1 MHTLKRMLATAVA
14 VAALGSSDAM
24 ASDTAAKFQT
34 DFLAGKLDWSAVLAA
49 AKAEGKVQFYY
60 WGGDDRLN
68 VWIDSVVV
76 PALAKD
82 GVEVKANRITDTK
95 DAVDLVLAEA
105 NSGRKIGDGS
115 VDMIWLN
122 GDNFYTLSKQNLLFG
137 SFAQSLPNSKNFDWD
152 ASDPRSLLNFRDFGV
167 ETGMQEVPWSGEQYV
182 CAANRALL
190 PVDKTPHTFDDLKS
204 YLTANPGKFTYVK
217 PPQFIGHTFV
227 QEALYAFNPD
237 KNGAEPFQKSATD
250 LGPKEIARL
259 ITPGMEYLKS
269 LEPLLLGGQNGG
281 TARHP
286 ETPDEAQGMFRN
298 GEIAINCGF
307 GLYAVA
313 TNRSTGAYPDT
324 AEEIV
329 FPEKLMIK
337 NKNYLAIP
345 SNAPDPAA
353 ALVLANYMSSVES
366 QASKL
371 KTIGYPAGIDAWLLS
386 SDDAK
391 TLDDAAPKHFGVTQA
406 DLDANIAPDTN
417 ASLVNIIKATWLEY
431 IERKSDLPLDQ
442 IVANAYAAVTK

>member
-1 MHTLKRMLATAVA
+1 MFKRMVIAGVATAA
-14 VAALGSSDAM
+14 LSTTAALASDA
-24 ASDTAAKFQT
+24 AAKFQS
-34 DFLAGKLDWSAVLAA
+34 DFLSGKATWNDVLST

-60 WGGDDRLN
+60 WGGDDKLN
-68 VWIDSVVV
+68 VWIDSIVV

-82 GVEVKANRITDTK
+82 GIEVKANRITDTK

-115 VDMIWLN
+115 VDLIWLN
-122 GDNFYTLSKQNLLFG
+122 GNNFYTLSKQKLLFG
-137 SFAQSLPNSKNFDWD
+137 AFAKSLPNSKNFDWNQD
-152 ASDPRSLLNFRDFGV
+152 DPRSLLNYRDFGV
-167 ETGMQEVPWSGEQYV
+167 DTGLQEVPWSGEQYV

-190 PVDKTPHTFDDLKS
+190 PADKTPHTFDELRA

-217 PPQFIGHTFV
+217 PPQFIGNTFV

-237 KNGAEPFQKSATD
+237 KTGAAPFQKSAPE

-259 ITPGMEYLKS
+259 IAPGMDYLKS
-269 LEPLLLGGQNGG
+269 LEPLLLDGQSG

-286 ETPDEAQGMFRN
+286 ETPDEAEGMFRN
-298 GEIAINCGF
+298 GQITINCGF

-313 TNRSTGAYPDT
+313 TKRADGSYPDT
-324 AEEIV
+324 AEEII

-337 NKNYLAIP
+337 NKNYLAMP
-345 SNAPDPAA
+345 GNAPDPAA
-353 ALVLANYMSSVES
+353 ALVLADYMSTVDA

-371 KTIGYPAGIDAWLLS
+371 KTIGYPAGIDAWTLS

-391 TLDDAAPKHFGVTQA
+391 TLEGAAPGHFGVTQA

-417 ASLVNIIKATWLEY
+417 ASLVDIIKATWLEY
-431 IERKSDLPLDQ
+431 IERKSSVPLDQ
-442 IVANAYAAVTK
+442 IVANVYANLNK